1 MELFWGG
8 FLGINSGKKESTKD
22 SGVYDLKYTD
32 GALGIAVGT
41 KYVSTG
47 GLIIDAYAGVG
58 RNLFG
63 SDSPV
68 LVPRVGVN
76 VGWRF

>member
-1 MELFWGG
+1 
-8 FLGINSGKKESTKD
+8 
-22 SGVYDLKYTD
+22 
-32 GALGIAVGT
+32 VGT